1 MVCGTRIE
9 PAPSHAYS
17 GPATSWAFSLSRGLR
32 SYDVQ
37 LRYWQVGALPRL
49 LPPPGKPEGKPLS
62 SQSDLF
68 ALGTTSGSGI
78 QSG

>member
-1 MVCGTRIE
+1 MVCGTRVE

-37 LRYWQVGALPRL
+37 LRYWQVGALPRPI
-49 LPPPGKPEGKPLS
+49 PPPGKPEGKLLS
-62 SQSDLF
+62 SQGDLF
-68 ALGTTSGSGI
+68 ALGTALGSGTRP
-78 QSG
+78 G